1 MAKPLKPFV
10 RGGYYPSSRWTP
22 LVYPGGYTTANGNG
36 EDPTPLIKTVK
47 GAIANAADA
56 LARPAIGLNCEINP
70 LQAGTGDPSSTNVR
84 PITGWTEC
92 KLHRTGVSLIGG
104 DAFLGNVFA
113 KTDSGYELT
122 YGGSG
127 VSQRASAYADI
138 TGLPA
143 GRYTLQFIN
152 YTCPDGGAVTF
163 RFRSP
168 GGSWTTFTI
177 IGGSAFGRR
186 TFTMPAN
193 TAQIQFYFSPN
204 TASVGDKLTADD
216 VVLMREE
223 DAETPEP
230 YKGNTYDITF
240 PSEAGTVYGG
250 KLDVTNGTLM
260 VTEANIAS
268 YDGETLPG
276 EWISD
281 RDVYSAGATPTTGA
295 QVVYKLS
302 NPIAYQ
308 LTPQQIELFAGTN
321 NIWHNANG
329 DTELTYYAE

>member
-22 LVYPGGYTTANGNG
+22 LVYPGGYTTANGAM
-36 EDPTPLIKTVK
+36 PLINTVK
-47 GAIANAADA
+47 GAIAHVTDA
-56 LARPAIGLNCEINP
+56 LAMPAIGLKCEINP
-70 LQAGTGDPSSTNVR
+70 LQAGTGDPSPTNVR
-84 PITGWTEC
+84 PITGWTGC

-104 DAFLGNVFA
+104 DAFIGNTFS
-113 KTDSGYELT
+113 KTATGYELS
-122 YGGSG
+122 YNGS
-127 VSQRASAYADI
+127 SIPNRASASADVSGI
-138 TGLPA
+138 PA
-143 GRYTLQFIN
+143 GRYTIAMLNLSYPAGASVNIRRRTDGSIVTMGFIIN
-152 YTCPDGGAVTF
+152 AE
-163 RFRSP
+163 
-168 GGSWTTFTI
+168 
-177 IGGSAFGRR
+177 SATGRR
-186 TFTMPAN
+186 TYDIPENTTALQLYIIPDSMPLNTSITMSD
-193 TAQIQFYFSPN
+193 I
-204 TASVGDKLTADD
+204 VLVREGDD
-216 VVLMREE
+216 
-223 DAETPEP
+223 PES
-230 YKGNTYDITF
+230 YKGNVYNITF
-240 PSEAGTVYGG
+240 PSEVGTAYGG
-250 KLDVTNGTLM
+250 TLDVTNGTLM